1 MTTRTFTVGLA
12 QRPANPTNEDRLDD
26 AVAAIVEAAGAGA
39 QIVVLPELFRHRYF
53 CQEMTPDHFALA
65 EPADGPTLA
74 ALAPV
79 ARAHDVVV
87 VASIFEHVAP
97 GLCFNTALVIDADGT
112 LLGRYRK
119 QHIPDDPLFYEK
131 FYFTPGDEGC
141 AVFETRYARI
151 GVLIC
156 WDQWFPEAA
165 RLTAMKGAELIVY
178 PTAIGTIDDEGPA
191 EHARQMDAWQTVQRG
206 HAIAN
211 GVYVAAVNRVGRE
224 QDLTFTGG
232 SFACGPQGELLAV
245 ASGGTAETAI
255 VTCDRDRIRD
265 VREIWPFFRD
275 RRIDTFGDLTKRWSK

>member
-1 MTTRTFTVGLA
+1 MSERTFTVALA
-12 QRPANPTNEDRLDD
+12 QLAANPANEDRLDHAAD
-26 AVAAIVEAAGAGA
+26 AVAEAASRGA
-39 QIVVLPELFRHRYF
+39 QIIVLPELFRHRYF
-53 CQEMTPDHFALA
+53 CQEMTPEHFALA
-65 EPADGPTLA
+65 EPVDGPTFARLS
-74 ALAPV
+74 PV
-79 ARAHDVVV
+79 AREHEVVI
-87 VASIFEHVAP
+87 VASLFERVAP
-97 GLCFNTALVIDADGT
+97 GLSFNTTIVIDADGA

-141 AVFETRYARI
+141 AVFDTRYARV

-165 RLTAMKGAELIVY
+165 RLTAMQGAEVIVY
-178 PTAIGTIDDEGPA
+178 PTAIGTIDEEGPA
-191 EHARQMDAWQTVQRG
+191 EHARQRDAWQTVQRG

-224 QDLTFTGG
+224 QALAFTGG

-245 ASGGTAETAI
+245 ASDVAPETAI
-255 VTCDRDRIRD
+255 VTCDRDRLRD

-275 RRIDTFGDLTKRWSK
+275 RRIDTYGGLTKRWSK